1 MLQQSGTA
9 DAGPSTCEAGHG
21 ARLGELLVQDRLITR
36 EQLDEALRVQGT
48 VRAYLPLGQVL
59 LMQGALTRAQ
69 LTASLKRH
77 RKRARLGE
85 LLVSAGHITPS
96 QLEAALTR
104 QQQKRQPLGATLVSL
119 GYVTE
124 QTMREALCTQL
135 HVNFFDL
142 DNVRID
148 PALGGLVN
156 ERYALRRRIVPV
168 FQKGRLLVMAVDDPT
183 DLALI
188 EELQQLLGLRIEIVT
203 STTGKILRAITRLYS
218 GERSP
223 TIDASLHANVIV
235 GPVRDREI
243 ADLAAR
249 ALNAQVLPPYW
260 QLG

>member
-9 DAGPSTCEAGHG
+9 DAGPSTREAGHG

-59 LMQGALTRAQ
+59 LMQGSLTRAQ

-85 LLVSAGHITPS
+85 LLLSAGHITPS

-156 ERYALRRRIVPV
+156 ERYAIRRRIVPV
-168 FQKGRLLVMAVDDPT
+168 FQMSRLLVMAVDDPT

-249 ALNAQVLPPYW
+249 ALNVQVLPPYW

>member
-1 MLQQSGTA
+1 VLLQGAPGGEGNPT
-9 DAGPSTCEAGHG
+9 GEPGHG
-21 ARLGELLVQDRLITR
+21 ARLGELLIEDKLITR
-36 EQLDEALRVQGT
+36 DQLDEALRVQGT
-48 VRAYLPLGQVL
+48 VRAYLPLGQIL
-59 LMQGALTRAQ
+59 LMQGVLTRAQ
-69 LTASLKRH
+69 LTTSLKRH

-85 LLVSAGHITPS
+85 LLISAGHITPT
-96 QLEAALTR
+96 QLETALAR
-104 QQQKRQPLGATLVSL
+104 QQQKRRPLGATLISL

-124 QTMREALCTQL
+124 QTMREALCAQL

-156 ERYALRRRIVPV
+156 ERYAIRRRLVPV
-168 FQKGRLLVMAVDDPT
+168 FQVGRLLVMAVDDPT

-218 GERSP
+218 GERAP
-223 TIDASLHANVIV
+223 AIDPSVHPNVIV
-235 GPVRDREI
+235 GTVHDREI

-249 ALNAQVLPPYW
+249 VLNVRVLPPYW

>member
-1 MLQQSGTA
+1 VLRRGVAASGASPT
-9 DAGPSTCEAGHG
+9 GEAGHG
-21 ARLGELLVQDRLITR
+21 ARLGELLIEDKLVTR
-36 EQLDEALRVQGT
+36 DQLEEALRVQGS
-48 VRAYLPLGQVL
+48 VRAYLPLGQIL
-59 LMQGALTRAQ
+59 LMQGVLTRAQ

-85 LLVSAGHITPS
+85 LLVRAGHITPT

-124 QTMREALCTQL
+124 ETMREALCTQL

-156 ERYALRRRIVPV
+156 ERYAIRRRLVPV
-168 FQKGRLLVMAVDDPT
+168 FQVGRLLVMALDDPT
-183 DLALI
+183 DLALT

-223 TIDASLHANVIV
+223 TIDPSRHPNVIV
-235 GPVRDREI
+235 GRVHDREI

-249 ALNAQVLPPYW
+249 ALNVRVLPPYW